1 MHRLVTIIL
10 IAGAALVGP
19 RTAAAQDN
27 PFSSCDPADAVR
39 AAGLEQAEI
48 TARAGALQVRWSGG
62 VVIPCGEMT
71 LFADE
76 VIYETDTR
84 EIHAIGSVSLQQ
96 PDLQIYADR
105 AVLNGQTKLGT
116 FYTASGIASI
126 GPQPV
131 QRSVFGTMEPD
142 VMFHGGE
149 IAKTGPKTYRI
160 RNGGFTSCVQA
171 TPRWQMTASNATLTL
186 DEHALLR
193 NVVLKV
199 KDVPLLYL
207 PAIYYPINEEDRA
220 TGFLLPT
227 YGSSSIRG
235 TSLSNAFFLVLG
247 RSQDATFYHDWY
259 SQTGQGVGAEYRFVA
274 SPTSRGEA
282 EFYMT
287 NERALL
293 GEEGEVQQAAH
304 RSYRIDGNA
313 THALPHGF
321 RAYGRVNY
329 FTDAATQQAYQN
341 IDDFSQRQR
350 AFSGTLTGNL
360 GRYRLTASADQRDI
374 FYGVDRGQRTGR
386 APSFAVAA
394 SEKPIG
400 GTKIYVGAAGE
411 AAYLVRQDDIADPAT
426 NRSLWRFDGG
436 PTVRAPL
443 SNLPYLTATGSA
455 SWRLT
460 RWLETV
466 DPVTSEQVSVPLNRQ
481 LLEMQARVV
490 GPVLSRVFLTPNNT
504 YANGFKHL
512 IEPSFTLRRTTPFD
526 EFERVVRFDSI
537 DYMVGGVTTFDYAIT
552 NRLLAR
558 RPRPGAAPGTPGAQG
573 IAREILSVEMG
584 QTYYTDPLAA
594 SIDRDYESNA
604 GTPNRSTGTFSPLR
618 IRATARP
625 TDAAST
631 TFSME
636 VDSKHRAIRTMRAA
650 GALEGEHV
658 QISAQW
664 SKYFQIE
671 GLPGFDRPGD
681 HYLGGTTTLRSSGNR
696 LGGSYFFNIDVAN
709 RGFVQQRVVAYYN
722 SQCCGVSFDWQT
734 ISTPLYRRAPSDRR
748 FGISFTLAGIGSFSN
763 PLGSFGGR

>member
-1 MHRLVTIIL
+1 MRRFIVFVL
-10 IAGAALVGP
+10 ACAALAGP
-19 RTAAAQDN
+19 RATAAQDN
-27 PFSSCDPADAVR
+27 PFSSCSPTDAVLS
-39 AAGLEQAEI
+39 ADINQAQI
-48 TARAGALQVRWSGG
+48 TARGSALQVRWVGG
-62 VVIPCGEMT
+62 VTIPCGDMT
-71 LFADE
+71 LYADE
-76 VIYETDTR
+76 VVYETDTQ
-84 EIHAIGSVSLQQ
+84 EIFATGSVSLQQ
-96 PDLQIYADR
+96 PDLQIYAER

-116 FYTASGIASI
+116 FYTASGIASV
-126 GPQPV
+126 GPEPV
-131 QRSVFGTMEPD
+131 ERSAFGTMEPD
-142 VMFHGGE
+142 VMFHGAE

-160 RNGGFTSCVQA
+160 RDGGFTSCVQA
-171 TPRWQMTASNATLTL
+171 TPRWIMSASDATITL
-186 DEHALLR
+186 DQHALLR

-207 PAIYYPINEEDRA
+207 PGIYYPINKEDRA

-227 YGSSSIRG
+227 YGSSRSRG

-247 RSQDATFYHDWY
+247 RSQDATFYHDWF
-259 SQTGQGVGAEYRFVA
+259 SQTGQGLGADYRFVA
-274 SPTSRGEA
+274 SPTSRGQA

-287 NERALL
+287 NERELL
-293 GEEGEVQQAAH
+293 AADGVTVTEPAR

-313 THALPHGF
+313 SHALPRGF

-341 IDDFSQRQR
+341 VNDFSQRQR

-360 GRYRLTASADQRDI
+360 GRYRLTALFDRRDT
-374 FYGVDRGQRTGR
+374 FYGVDQGQRSGR
-386 APSFAVAA
+386 APSFTVSAG
-394 SEKPIG
+394 EMPIG
-400 GTKIYVGAAGE
+400 RSKVYLGATGE
-411 AAYLVRQDDIADPAT
+411 AAYLVRQDDIALPET

-443 SNLPYLTATGSA
+443 STLPYLAATGSA

-460 RWLETV
+460 RWLETS
-466 DPVTSEQVSVPLNRQ
+466 DPLTGEQVPVALNRQ

-490 GPVLSRVFLTPNNT
+490 GPVLSRVFLTPNNG

-526 EFERVVRFDSI
+526 DFERVVPFDST
-537 DYMVGGVTTFDYAIT
+537 DDLVGGVTTLDYAIT

-558 RPRPGAAPGTPGAQG
+558 RPSPGAAPGSSGAQG

-594 SIDRDYESNA
+594 SIDRDYESNGGVA
-604 GTPNRSTGTFSPLR
+604 DRSTGTFSPLR

-636 VDSKHRAIRTMRAA
+636 IDSKHRAIRTMRAA
-650 GALEGEHV
+650 GSLEGERIQV
-658 QISAQW
+658 SAQW
-664 SKYFQIE
+664 SRRLMIE
-671 GLPGFDRPGD
+671 DLPGFDRPGD
-681 HYLGGTTTLRSSGNR
+681 HYLGGAATVRSPGNR
-696 LGGSYFFNIDVAN
+696 AGGSYFFNIDVGN
-709 RGFVQQRVVAYYN
+709 RGFVQQRIVAYYN
-722 SQCCGVSFDWQT
+722 SQCCGVSVDWQS
-734 ISTPLYRRAPSDRR
+734 ISTPLYRRHPSDRR
-748 FGISFTLAGIGSFSN
+748 FGVSFTLAGIGSFSN